1 MGYQMTNRMTALACG
16 LTGVLALSLANGASA
31 QSVESFYKGKSINVI
46 VGNNAGGAYDAY
58 ARLLTRHMGKHI
70 PGNPSFVVRNMTGAG
85 TLIAT
90 NYIFNVAPKD
100 GLTFGGVHERMGL
113 EPKVAPKGTQYDGRQ
128 FTWIGSM
135 AKQTSVCLTWH
146 TTGIKTVDDARKRE
160 VVAGGSGVAGS
171 SAVFPRVMNS
181 LLGTKFKLVTGYQG
195 TDTDIAM
202 ERGEVD
208 SRCGFGYAS
217 LKATQSDWI
226 RDKKVN
232 MIVQFGLKK
241 HKELPDVPLIMD
253 LLTKEEDRIAM
264 QIMLATQEMGRPFL
278 APPSVPTDRAEALQ
292 KAFDASMV
300 DKALLD
306 DAAKQNLEIDAISGK
321 EIATLMNKLYD
332 VPDAIYARVNSY
344 RQPGNGEDNSAR
356 K

>member
-1 MGYQMTNRMTALACG
+1 MTNLKTSLAFGVVGAFALAI
-16 LTGVLALSLANGASA
+16 AAPGASA
-31 QSVESFYKGKSINVI
+31 QSVESFYKGKNINVI

-70 PGNPSFVVRNMTGAG
+70 PGNPGFIVRNMTGAG

-90 NYIFNVAPKD
+90 NHIYNVAPKD

-113 EPKVAPKGTQYDGRQ
+113 EPKVAPEGTKYDGRK

-146 TTGIKTVDDARKRE
+146 TTGIKTVDDARKNV

-181 LLGTKFKLVTGYQG
+181 VLGTQFKLVTGYLG
-195 TDTDIAM
+195 TDTDMAL
-202 ERGEVD
+202 ERGEID

-217 LKATQSDWI
+217 LKATQPDWI
-226 RDKKVN
+226 RDNKVN
-232 MIVQFGLKK
+232 IIVQFGLTK

-253 LLTKEEDRIAM
+253 LLTKDEDRVAM
-264 QIMLATQEMGRPFL
+264 EVMLATQEMGRPFM
-278 APPSVPTDRAEALQ
+278 APPGVPADRATALQ
-292 KAFDASMV
+292 KAFDASME
-300 DKALLD
+300 DPALLAE
-306 DAAKQNLEIDAISGK
+306 AAKQNMEIDPISGS
-321 EIATLMNKLYD
+321 EIAALLNRLYD
-332 VPDAIYARVNSY
+332 VPDAIYERVNSF
-344 RQPGNGEDNSAR
+344 RQPGSGEDNTVR
-356 K
+356 KK

>member
-1 MGYQMTNRMTALACG
+1 MTA
-16 LTGVLALSLANGASA
+16 VRSLGSA
-31 QSVESFYKGKSINVI
+31 
-46 VGNNAGGAYDAY
+46 AW
-58 ARLLTRHMGKHI
+58 
-70 PGNPSFVVRNMTGAG
+70 PSF
-85 TLIAT
+85 
-90 NYIFNVAPKD
+90 
-100 GLTFGGVHERMGL
+100 
-113 EPKVAPKGTQYDGRQ
+113 
-128 FTWIGSM
+128 
-135 AKQTSVCLTWH
+135 LTWH
-146 TTGIKTVDDARKRE
+146 TTGIKTVDDAKKRE

-217 LKATQSDWI
+217 LKATQEDWI

-264 QIMLATQEMGRPFL
+264 EIMLATQEMGRPFL
-278 APPSVPTDRAEALQ
+278 APPGLPADRAAALQ
-292 KAFDASMV
+292 KAFDASME
-300 DKALLD
+300 DPALLA
-306 DAAKQNLEIDAISGK
+306 DAAKQNLEIDAISGP
-321 EIATLMNKLYD
+321 EIAALMNKLYD
-332 VPDAIYARVNSY
+332 VPDAIYTRVNSY
-344 RQPGNGEDNSAR
+344 RQPGNGEDNSER